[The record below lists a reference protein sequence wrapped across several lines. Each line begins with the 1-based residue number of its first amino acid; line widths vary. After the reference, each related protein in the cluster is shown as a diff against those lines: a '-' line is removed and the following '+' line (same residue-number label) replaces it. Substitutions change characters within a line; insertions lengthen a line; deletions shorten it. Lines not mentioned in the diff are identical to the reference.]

1 MANIYGRSTATF
13 KPYSFEEML
22 KPALMATET
31 HNKLEEY
38 YSTLETL
45 TADLEAKLSK
55 NPKDAQLRATY
66 NNYKEALNQASEELY
81 NKGLT
86 TSSRKAFNRLKTEY
100 GEKINP
106 IQEAYK
112 KYIEQQDFINK
123 LAVTNPEVLIT
134 GAGESISDYMGDTLP
149 KLSSVNLNTLTAQ
162 ALAEAK
168 ADSARTYRESNW
180 KPTAGGRYQERF
192 TSTGLTDEQF
202 DAAIKN
208 LDDYNAKKTNVLS
221 EDAAAMQNI
230 INNVIGGSNYNS
242 LSDTQKLKALD
253 AIKAGIRS
261 GYAYDKKLQ
270 TQVDPMFAY
279 NLKVKE
285 ERAKQAAKRKA
296 LLEQIGTDTFITSQE
311 GRSEFINE
319 YLNTDGSLKEPYA
332 SYFKNG
338 KLKSRE
344 EVLKEQ
350 KDIYDK
356 PIDRL
361 WGVDGF
367 DETAALQRGLGL
379 SSGPS
384 TLDYDRF
391 IEKLG
396 LIGLDASTVSEK
408 AISKQLSNSGDAIAI
423 DRQQLIPDEG
433 GKTVLQQRIETAKNN
448 GEQLM
453 RVTGITTDANGIKTY
468 KTKPVDYEDL
478 LTGKN
483 EELNILT
490 INGALGQGTA
500 KIKTDDGI
508 IEIVLPDGVYHNSG
522 ISGISDADSLKSID
536 IELQYARKGY
546 AFNPETKK
554 YEPVDIRDIIELPSG
569 EEGTI
574 YDLIAELEIQKN
586 NILSGTLGKNA
597 SFKLSGE

>member
-13 KPYSFEEML
+13 NPYSFEEML
-22 KPALMATET
+22 KPALMATEA
-31 HNKLEEY
+31 HNKLEEDL
-38 YSTLETL
+38 STLEVM
-45 TADLEAKLSK
+45 TADLESKLAK

-66 NNYKEALNQASEELY
+66 DAYKSALNEASEELY
-81 NKGLT
+81 SKGLT
-86 TSSRKAFNRLKTEY
+86 PQSRRAFSKLKSEYSS
-100 GEKINP
+100 KINP

-112 KYIEQQDFINK
+112 KYQEQQDFINK

-168 ADSARTYRESNW
+168 ADSARTYRESYW
-180 KPTAGGRYQERF
+180 KPTAGGRFQERY
-192 TSTGLTDEQF
+192 TSVGLKDKDF

-208 LDDYNAKKTNVLS
+208 LEDYNKGRTNVLS
-221 EDAAAMQNI
+221 EDAAAMQSI
-230 INNVIGGSNYNS
+230 INNIIGGSNYNS
-242 LSDTQKLKALD
+242 LNSTQKQKALD

-285 ERAKQAAKRKA
+285 ERAKQAAERKA
-296 LLEQIGTDTFITSQE
+296 LLKQIGTDTFITSQE
-311 GRSEFINE
+311 GRSEFISE
-319 YLNTDGSLKEPYA
+319 FLNIDGSLKEPFA

-350 KDIYDK
+350 KAIYDK

-361 WGVDGF
+361 WGAAGF
-367 DETAALQRGLGL
+367 DETSMLERSLGL

-391 IEKLG
+391 VEKLG
-396 LIGLDASTVSEK
+396 LIGLDPSTVSEK
-408 AISKQLSNSGDAIAI
+408 AISRQLSNSGDAIAI

-433 GKTVLQQRIETAKNN
+433 GKIVLQQRIETAMNN

-453 RVTGITTDANGIKTY
+453 RVIGITTDANGRKIY

-483 EELNILT
+483 EELNTLT
-490 INGALGQGTA
+490 INGALGQGTG

-508 IEIVLPDGVYHNSG
+508 VEIKLPRGVYHNSG
-522 ISGISDADSLKSID
+522 ISGISDADDLERID

-546 AFNPETKK
+546 ALNPKTKK
-554 YEPVDIRDIIELPSG
+554 YEPVDVRDIIELSNG

-574 YDLIAELEIQKN
+574 YDLIAELELQKN
-586 NILSGTLGKNA
+586 SILSGTLGKNT
-597 SFKLSGE
+597 SFKLSRK